1 MDPLELELHK
11 VVINRMGARNWIR
24 VFCKAVSALT
34 HCATSPALLSLIFS
48 KYLIF
53 SNCFLLANKNW
64 GICVYNLLCLIF
76 MKSSNSHEKNSKKC
90 NVSFSEKHQGGLL
103 VLASSPGWS
112 SGFPLPGEEHLWV
125 TQDPAPLTA
134 PLRSQP
140 PSELCFYSHC
150 YMLLWAPQCSVFF
163 SGLWHSNDHD
173 LLCSSS
179 CPSTGHCRLFQVGSA
194 SFWYISRLLW
204 STALSS
210 GFTVF
215 WSSPGPDCL
224 FKGPWLQTVMFSK
237 PRSEHSGCLLTGVLL
252 QVAPSA
258 IPLACASLHVSI
270 HTWKPG
276 V

>member
-48 KYLIF
+48 KSLIF

-76 MKSSNSHEKNSKKC
+76 VKSSNSHEKNSQKC

-134 PLRSQP
+134 PLHQSFASTVIVTCP
-140 PSELCFYSHC
+140 CG
-150 YMLLWAPQCSVFF
+150 LLSVQSF
-163 SGLWHSNDHD
+163 SLGYD
-173 LLCSSS
+173 
-179 CPSTGHCRLFQVGSA
+179 
-194 SFWYISRLLW
+194 
-204 STALSS
+204 
-210 GFTVF
+210 
-215 WSSPGPDCL
+215 
-224 FKGPWLQTVMFSK
+224 TVMIMISFA
-237 PRSEHSGCLLTGVLL
+237 V
-252 QVAPSA
+252 QVVPAQVIAGSFR
-258 IPLACASLHVSI
+258 
-270 HTWKPG
+270 
-276 V
+276 